1 MKRLVILL
9 IAIFLASCS
18 AQGGRVTFLAE
29 NVNKITRDEIIKG
42 WGLPQSTLTS
52 DDGAMVLIYK
62 YVVKGTPPSVY
73 IPPPS
78 YGSDAGGLP
87 GSVAMRSQPELVRGS
102 PDICRQYRLT
112 FDRAGVLREYKE
124 SDC

>member
-18 AQGGRVTFLAE
+18 AQVSRTMFLAE
-29 NVNKITRDEIIKG
+29 NVNKITQDEIIKG

-62 YVVKGTPPSVY
+62 YVVKGIPPSVY
-73 IPPPS
+73 IPPS
-78 YGSDAGGLP
+78 YGSDVGGLP
-87 GSVAMRSQPELVRGS
+87 GGVARRSQPELVRGS
-102 PDICRQYRLT
+102 PDTCRQYRLT

>member
-18 AQGGRVTFLAE
+18 AQVSRTTFLAE

-42 WGLPQSTLTS
+42 WGLPQSTSTS
-52 DDGAMVLIYK
+52 GDGATVLIYK

-73 IPPPS
+73 IPPS
-78 YGSDAGGLP
+78 YGSDVGGLP
-87 GSVAMRSQPELVRGS
+87 GGVARRSQPELVRGS
-102 PDICRQYRLT
+102 PDTCRQYRLT

>member
-18 AQGGRVTFLAE
+18 AQVSRTMFLAE
-29 NVNKITRDEIIKG
+29 NVNKITQDEIIKG
-42 WGLPQSTLTS
+42 WGLPQSTS
-52 DDGAMVLIYK
+52 PSGDDAMVFIYK

-78 YGSDAGGLP
+78 YGSDGGGFP
-87 GSVAMRSQPELVRGS
+87 GGVARRSQPELVRGS
-102 PDICRQYRLT
+102 PDTCRQYRLT
-112 FDRAGVLREYKE
+112 FDRAGVLREYQE

>member
-18 AQGGRVTFLAE
+18 AQVSRTMFLAE
-29 NVNKITRDEIIKG
+29 NVNKITQDEIIKG
-42 WGLPQSTLTS
+42 WGLPQSTSTS
-52 DDGAMVLIYK
+52 GDGATVLIYK

-78 YGSDAGGLP
+78 YGSDVGGLP
-87 GSVAMRSQPELVRGS
+87 GGAAMRSQPELVRGR
-102 PDICRQYRLT
+102 PDTCRQYRLT
-112 FDRAGVLREYKE
+112 FDRAGVLREYQE

>member
-18 AQGGRVTFLAE
+18 AQGGRTMFLAE
-29 NVNKITRDEIIKG
+29 NVNKITQDEIIKD
-42 WGLPQSTLTS
+42 WGFPQSTSTS
-52 DDGAMVLIYK
+52 GDDAMVLIYK
-62 YVVKGTPPSVY
+62 YVSKGTPPSVY

-78 YGSDAGGLP
+78 YGSDGGGFP
-87 GSVAMRSQPELVRGS
+87 GGVARRSQPELVRRS

-112 FDRAGVLREYKE
+112 FDRAGVLREHKE

>member
-1 MKRLVILL
+1 MFSIHKRGYSVKRLVILL

-18 AQGGRVTFLAE
+18 AQGSRTMFLAE
-29 NVNKITRDEIIKG
+29 NVNKITQDEIIKA
-42 WGLPQSTLTS
+42 WGLPQSTSTS
-52 DDGAMVLIYK
+52 DDGAIVLIYK

-78 YGSDAGGLP
+78 YGSDVGGLP

-102 PDICRQYRLT
+102 PDSCRR
-112 FDRAGVLREYKE
+112 
-124 SDC
+124 S

>member
-18 AQGGRVTFLAE
+18 AQGGRTMFLAE
-29 NVNKITRDEIIKG
+29 NVNKITQDEIIKD
-42 WGLPQSTLTS
+42 WGFPQSTSTS
-52 DDGAMVLIYK
+52 GDDAMVLIYK
-62 YVVKGTPPSVY
+62 YVAKGTPPSVY

-78 YGSDAGGLP
+78 YGSDGGGFP
-87 GSVAMRSQPELVRGS
+87 GGVARRSQPELVRGS
-102 PDICRQYRLT
+102 PDTCRQYRLT